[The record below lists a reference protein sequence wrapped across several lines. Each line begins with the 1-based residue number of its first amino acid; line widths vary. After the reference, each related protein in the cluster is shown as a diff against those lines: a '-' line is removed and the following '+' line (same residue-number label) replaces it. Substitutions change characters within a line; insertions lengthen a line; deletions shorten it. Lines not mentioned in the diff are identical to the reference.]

1 MLLLSSTHSEV
12 AGLGR
17 NSKYKYNTW
26 NRNKELGFDVCISF
40 SPFWNC
46 REAVKGVQTYIF
58 STQTQFIHHYT
69 IRLLWKDL
77 LKVRCFRGLAGIGQ
91 LCSKMGKYTA
101 IFWAWE
107 RGSCLLRP
115 ISAVLPCLS
124 LFWTVNSF
132 LHSCAQNHREGGL
145 PLSAPHQPLQPQH
158 CRTSVAMLYQH
169 RMPSG
174 PGRHLLPVKT
184 QQGKRQLALESTF
197 SISPK
202 VSDLERTFGQAL
214 MILSSNTFSP
224 FFNLQHP
231 GKELFLFSSFHI
243 YLNNLQLGFHLSEIW
258 TVHEHKQIHSYNFCE
273 VHKYYLHFRNR
284 GGEGGGRLQSNMI
297 ISIQTMH

>member
-145 PLSAPHQPLQPQH
+145 PLSVPHQPLQPQH

-243 YLNNLQLGFHLSEIW
+243 YLNNLQLGFTSLKSEQFMS
-258 TVHEHKQIHSYNFCE
+258 TSKFIHTISVKCISIISTLE
-273 VHKYYLHFRNR
+273 MW
-284 GGEGGGRLQSNMI
+284 GGGGRLQSNMI

>member
-1 MLLLSSTHSEV
+1 MSSVHCTQDLISTTSQRDAQSPLTVSVEFRPNSISAGQEVQLACDYSCANKGLRGQMLLLSSTHSEV

-132 LHSCAQNHREGGL
+132 LHSCAQNHREEGL

-174 PGRHLLPVKT
+174 PGRHLLPCENPTRKKT
-184 QQGKRQLALESTF
+184 ISTW
-197 SISPK
+197 K
-202 VSDLERTFGQAL
+202 Y
-214 MILSSNTFSP
+214 
-224 FFNLQHP
+224 FFNL
-231 GKELFLFSSFHI
+231 S
-243 YLNNLQLGFHLSEIW
+243 
-258 TVHEHKQIHSYNFCE
+258 
-273 VHKYYLHFRNR
+273 
-284 GGEGGGRLQSNMI
+284 
-297 ISIQTMH
+297 